1 MNLLVTGAWK
11 QAEEYLKTLEDMGLQ
26 VCFLKNENDELPCN
40 YDWVEA
46 VICNNLFMYHPIE
59 QFGNLTYIQVT
70 SAGMDRLPL
79 DYIRNKGIELHNAK
93 GVYSVPMSE
102 FVLGS
107 VLNIYKELAYYRDNQ
122 KQHRWCKRYELRELT
137 DKEVYIIGCGDVGVE
152 CAKRFKAFGCHVTGL
167 NKTVMEKPFFDEI
180 KPLSELNEELSKAD
194 IIVISIALTEDTVH
208 IIDWDSLKKLRENTI
223 IINISRGSIVN
234 TEDLIRCVRENRIY
248 AVLDVFDNE
257 PLNSASELWDMDRL
271 YITPHSSY
279 IGDHNNERIFRVIV
293 DNLRN
298 RMF

>member
-26 VCFLKNENDELPCN
+26 ICFLKNEKDELPCN
-40 YDWVEA
+40 YEWVEA

-59 QFGNLTYIQVT
+59 QFENLAYIQVT

-107 VLNIYKELAYYRDNQ
+107 VLNIYKELAYYHDNQ

-137 DKEVYIIGCGDVGVE
+137 DKEVYIVGCGDVGIE

-180 KPLSELNEELSKAD
+180 KPLAELNEELSKAD
-194 IIVISIALTEDTVH
+194 IIVISLALTEDTVH
-208 IIDWDSLKKLRENTI
+208 IIDWNSLKKLRENTI
-223 IINISRGSIVN
+223 LINVSRESIVN

-257 PLNSASELWDMDRL
+257 PLNTASELWDMDRL

-279 IGDHNNERIFRVIV
+279 IGDHNNKRIFRVIV
-293 DNLRN
+293 ENLRN
-298 RMF
+298 RIF

>member
-11 QAEEYLKTLEDMGLQ
+11 QAEEYLEILENMGLQ

-59 QFGNLTYIQVT
+59 QFGNLAYIQVT

-79 DYIRNKGIELHNAK
+79 DYIWNKGIELHNAK

-122 KQHRWCKRYELRELT
+122 KQHIWRKRYELRELT
-137 DKEVYIIGCGDVGVE
+137 DQEVYIIGCGDVGIE
-152 CAKRFKAFGCHVTGL
+152 CAKRFKACHVTGL
-167 NKTVMEKPFFDEI
+167 NKTVLEKPFFDEI

-194 IIVISIALTEDTVH
+194 IIVISLALTEDTVH
-208 IIDWDSLKKLRENTI
+208 IIDWNSLKKLRENTI
-223 IINISRGSIVN
+223 FINVSRGSIVN

-257 PLNSASELWDMDRL
+257 PLNTASELWDLDRL

-279 IGDHNNERIFRVIV
+279 IGDYNKERIFKVIIE
-293 DNLRN
+293 NLRN
-298 RMF
+298 RMC